1 MTAGGVPR
9 RYVGGAYVADLASR
23 LSDRDWRIIADV
35 WRCRVLSGDQIS
47 RLHFMN
53 ISNLTRQRTRRVVL
67 SRLTAWGV
75 LTPLERRIG
84 GVRGGS
90 AGAVFSLD
98 VAGQRLVTARWPDTV
113 ASDKR
118 ARRPWTPGRLF
129 VSHALAVSEV
139 YVSLV
144 EHSRAGSIT
153 LEAFNTEP
161 LSWWP
166 DGLGGYLKPDA
177 YLALSAASVVGHWWL
192 EVDRATESL
201 PTLRRKLLTY
211 LDFVRRGQL
220 GPREL
225 IPRVLISVP
234 SQRRQLGIQAVIDQL
249 PSPAEDL
256 FSVSLE
262 HGTTAQLIALVARPP

>member
-1 MTAGGVPR
+1 MTAARLPR
-9 RYVGGAYVADLASR
+9 RYVNGAYVGDLMAR
-23 LSDRDWRIIADV
+23 LSDRDWQIIADV
-35 WRCRVLSGDQIS
+35 WRCRVLSGQQIT
-47 RLHFMN
+47 RLHFRN
-53 ISNLTRQRTRRVVL
+53 ISERTRERTRRLVL
-67 SRLTAWGV
+67 TRLAGWGV
-75 LTPLERRIG
+75 LAPLERRIG

-90 AGAVFSLD
+90 AGAVWSLD
-98 VAGQRLVTARWPDTV
+98 VAGQRLVAARWPDT
-113 ASDKR
+113 AISDKR

-129 VSHALAVSEV
+129 VTHALAVSEA

-144 EHSRAGSIT
+144 EQSSANGVR
-153 LEAFNTEP
+153 LEAFSTEP

-177 YLALSAASVVGHWWL
+177 YLALSAGPVVGHWWL

-201 PTLRRKLLTY
+201 PTLRRKLLAY

-220 GPREL
+220 GPRDV

-234 SQRRQLGIQAVIDQL
+234 DERRRIGTQAIIDQL
-249 PSPAEDL
+249 PSPAEEL

-262 HGTTAQLIALVARPP
+262 TGATAQLSDLVARPP